1 MKCLVYASFACI
13 DFSENDLAQLATDA
27 AARNAESGVTGYLY
41 FDNGRFMQYI
51 EGEAWAIDLLIGRIE
66 RDTRHTIKRV
76 VMDNDLETRRFPTWH
91 MQWLKQGSLVNIRL
105 EHILHSFLLLKTAHT
120 SRYSM
125 LEARVWQLV
134 DKIADRHGINQGK

>member
-1 MKCLVYASFACI
+1 
-13 DFSENDLAQLATDA
+13 
-27 AARNAESGVTGYLY
+27 
-41 FDNGRFMQYI
+41 MQYI

-134 DKIADRHGINQGK
+134 DKIADRHGISQGK